1 MTHYDNIQKMTK
13 EEFTQF
19 LVDKASC
26 KVCAYHKIKR
36 GCAGRNCAEGKQK
49 WLNMGTDEELPLKAC
64 RHKKKLID
72 IHKGL
77 TADLKEIKTAIYQC
91 TVCSEKFEEQL

>member
-64 RHKKKLID
+64 RHKKKLVDTYIT
-72 IHKGL
+72 KGHGSEE
-77 TADLKEIKTAIYQC
+77 LKVAVYK
-91 TVCSEKFEEQL
+91 CSACGEKFEEQL